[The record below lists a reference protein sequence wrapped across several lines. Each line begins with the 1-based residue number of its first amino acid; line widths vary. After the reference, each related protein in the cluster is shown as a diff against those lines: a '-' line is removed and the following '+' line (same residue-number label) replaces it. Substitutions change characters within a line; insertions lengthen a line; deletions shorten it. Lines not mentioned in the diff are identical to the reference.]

1 MVTHDKNLIYQYA
14 KKVYEK
20 KMSRDEALVLI
31 EAKLKKKKLVFSKT
45 SMSYYIEAFCY
56 MLDGRKYTRT
66 ISTELRVFYL
76 EKILEE
82 YGVQKLK
89 KALDAFMKHIEYYEG
104 INSTHRK
111 IEREIYDD
119 FSKIVERIEGMFSA
133 VEGKTVV

>member
-1 MVTHDKNLIYQYA
+1 
-14 KKVYEK
+14 
-20 KMSRDEALVLI
+20 MSRGEALVLI
-31 EAKLKKKKLVFSKT
+31 EAKLKKLVFNKA

-56 MLDGRKYTRT
+56 MLDGRKYTRS

-104 INSTHRK
+104 INNTHRK
-111 IEREIYDD
+111 IEREIL
-119 FSKIVERIEGMFSA
+119 
-133 VEGKTVV
+133 

>member
-1 MVTHDKNLIYQYA
+1 MVTQDKNLIYQYA

-31 EAKLKKKKLVFSKT
+31 EAKLKKLVFNKT

-56 MLDGRKYTRT
+56 MLDGRKYTRS

-104 INSTHRK
+104 INNTHRK

-119 FSKIVERIEGMFSA
+119 FSEIVERIEGMLSA
-133 VEGKTVV
+133 VEGKRSYE

>member
-1 MVTHDKNLIYQYA
+1 M
-14 KKVYEK
+14 
-20 KMSRDEALVLI
+20 VLI
-31 EAKLKKKKLVFSKT
+31 EAKLKKLVFNKA

-56 MLDGRKYTRT
+56 MLDGRKYTRS

-104 INSTHRK
+104 INNTHRK
-111 IEREIYDD
+111 IERDG
-119 FSKIVERIEGMFSA
+119 FSEIVERIEGMFSA
-133 VEGKTVV
+133 VEGKRSYE